1 LVMKLDIVI
10 PIALCAMAS
19 VAAQAQPEWRAL
31 PSRAPEPAAN
41 PGTPAKVELGRMLF
55 YDKRLSES
63 NTVSCASCHN
73 PRDGGADHRATSIG
87 VHGQSD
93 GRNALT
99 VWNVGFMTSYFWDGH
114 ALSLED
120 QASAQLLNPL
130 DMGMKDLPYVTARLR
145 GIPGYRVEF
154 ERAFGPGEAVTAE
167 NAVKA
172 IAAFERS
179 LTTPDTPYDRY
190 VNGEKSALNDLQL
203 RGMHEFKE
211 VGCSRC
217 HQGPAFDGPALRVGT
232 AFVMKFPTYPLSPFV
247 ASYELTKDPGRYEW
261 SGKEVDR
268 YQWRVA
274 SLRNLR
280 YTAPYMHNGSV
291 AKLDDAVRVMG
302 STELAR
308 TFTDKEVAELVAFLD
323 ALSGPLPDVKEPVLP
338 DSSPG
343 PTP

>member
-1 LVMKLDIVI
+1 MKLNIVI

-19 VAAQAQPEWRAL
+19 IAANAQPEWRAL
-31 PSRAPEPAAN
+31 PPHAPEPAAN
-41 PGTPAKVELGRMLF
+41 PGTPAKIELGRTLF

-63 NTVSCASCHN
+63 HTVSCASCHN
-73 PRDGGADHRATSIG
+73 LRDGGADHRATSIG

-99 VWNVGFMTSYFWDGH
+99 VWNVGFMTSYFWDGR
-114 ALSLED
+114 ARSLEE

-145 GIPGYRVEF
+145 GIPGYRAGF
-154 ERAFGPGEAVTAE
+154 ERAFGTGEVVTAD

-179 LTTPDTPYDRY
+179 LITPDTPYDRY
-190 VNGEKSALNDLQL
+190 VNGEKGALNDLQL
-203 RGMHEFKE
+203 HGMQDFKE
-211 VGCSRC
+211 IGCSRC

-232 AFVMKFPTYPLSPFV
+232 AFVMKFPTNPLSPFV
-247 ASYELTKDPGRYEW
+247 ASYELTRDQGRYEW
-261 SGKEVDR
+261 SGKEIDR

-308 TFTDKEVAELVAFLD
+308 TFTDNEVAELVAFLD
-323 ALSGPLPDVKEPVLP
+323 ALSGPLPEVKEPVLP
-338 DSSPG
+338 DSQPA
-343 PTP
+343 PAP